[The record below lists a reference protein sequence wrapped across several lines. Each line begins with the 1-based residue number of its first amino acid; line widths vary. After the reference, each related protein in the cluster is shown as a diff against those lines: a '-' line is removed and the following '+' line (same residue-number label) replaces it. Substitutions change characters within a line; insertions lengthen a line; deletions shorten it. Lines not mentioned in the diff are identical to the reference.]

1 MSMCIVCY
9 PFAWQC
15 YFTFLL
21 HFPQK
26 LPFVV
31 SRLLSLPKSLP
42 FSSVSAFLVSSS
54 HSFILVF
61 PSLYL
66 VVSRVFFL
74 FFFTLI
80 SLNLPSLY
88 CLSLS
93 IYIHFVVSISLFSTF
108 YSFFLPFVSV
118 TSPETSFT
126 SSFLIRIFIPF
137 PFDHWRYC
145 HYPFYP
151 SNDPFL

>member
-31 SRLLSLPKSLP
+31 SRLLSPPKSLP

-54 HSFILVF
+54 HSFILMF

-93 IYIHFVVSISLFSTF
+93 IYIHFVVSISLFF
-108 YSFFLPFVSV
+108 YFLFFLPSV
-118 TSPETSFT
+118 RFRNFSRNLFYFFFPYSYFY
-126 SSFLIRIFIPF
+126 SLPFRSLALLPLSFLSFE
-137 PFDHWRYC
+137 
-145 HYPFYP
+145 
-151 SNDPFL
+151 